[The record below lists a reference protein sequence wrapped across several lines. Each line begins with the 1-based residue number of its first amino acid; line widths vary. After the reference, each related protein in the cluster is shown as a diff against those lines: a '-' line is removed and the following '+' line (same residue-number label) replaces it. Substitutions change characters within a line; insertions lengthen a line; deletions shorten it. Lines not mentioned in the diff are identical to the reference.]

1 MNAVDKSPMQILRAL
16 GEVLRDQD
24 ADPDDLIQAFGD
36 VEAKRVEIAALILS
50 LLQRAPK

>member
-1 MNAVDKSPMQILRAL
+1 MSTVDKSPMQILGTL

-36 VEAKRVEIAALILS
+36 VEAKRMEVAALILS
-50 LLQRAPK
+50 LLQRVPK